1 MKPKTSFIQQEIFYN
16 SSEYVKSLGVVW
28 MAISLM
34 MIAVS
39 VTAQPAHN
47 GHVESQNGKHSAEY
61 FNRNAMSGITADP
74 DEPGSAVV
82 TARDEVQVTVS
93 GQVTDQQTGQ
103 PLPGVN
109 IVVEGTAV
117 GTASDSNGEFS
128 LQVED
133 LNQVLVFTYIGY
145 QHLYWISAESCS
157 AGRGNGADRYS
168 GCSGDRRG

>member
-61 FNRNAMSGITADP
+61 FNRNAMIGITADP
-74 DEPGSAVV
+74 DEPGSVVV
-82 TARDEVQVTVS
+82 TARDEVQVIVT
-93 GQVTDQQTGQ
+93 GQVTEHQTGQ
-103 PLPGVN
+103 PLRGVN
-109 IVVEGTAV
+109 IVVERTAV
-117 GTASDSNGEFS
+117 STALDTNHEFRPP
-128 LQVED
+128 VE
-133 LNQVLVFTYIGY
+133 
-145 QHLYWISAESCS
+145 E
-157 AGRGNGADRYS
+157 
-168 GCSGDRRG
+168 

>member
-47 GHVESQNGKHSAEY
+47 GHVASQNGKHSAEY

-74 DEPGSAVV
+74 DEPGSVV
-82 TARDEVQVTVS
+82 VKIGSAHGRTPVTWPDRMP
-93 GQVTDQQTGQ
+93 T
-103 PLPGVN
+103 
-109 IVVEGTAV
+109 
-117 GTASDSNGEFS
+117 SD
-128 LQVED
+128 
-133 LNQVLVFTYIGY
+133 
-145 QHLYWISAESCS
+145 
-157 AGRGNGADRYS
+157 
-168 GCSGDRRG
+168 

>member
-74 DEPGSAVV
+74 DEPGSVVV
-82 TARDEVQVTVS
+82 TDRDEVQVTDRKS
-93 GQVTDQQTGQ
+93 
-103 PLPGVN
+103 
-109 IVVEGTAV
+109 IR
-117 GTASDSNGEFS
+117 
-128 LQVED
+128 
-133 LNQVLVFTYIGY
+133 LNSSHVAISYDVFCLKKKIKLNN
-145 QHLYWISAESCS
+145 QRIF
-157 AGRGNGADRYS
+157 N
-168 GCSGDRRG
+168 

>member
-28 MAISLM
+28 MAISVM

-39 VTAQPAHN
+39 VTAHQVYN
-47 GHVESQNGKHSAEY
+47 RHVESQNGIHSAEY
-61 FNRNAMSGITADP
+61 FSRNALRGITADP
-74 DEPGSAVV
+74 YEPGSVVV

-133 LNQVLVFTYIGY
+133 LNQVLVV
-145 QHLYWISAESCS
+145 
-157 AGRGNGADRYS
+157 DRKS
-168 GCSGDRRG
+168 VE